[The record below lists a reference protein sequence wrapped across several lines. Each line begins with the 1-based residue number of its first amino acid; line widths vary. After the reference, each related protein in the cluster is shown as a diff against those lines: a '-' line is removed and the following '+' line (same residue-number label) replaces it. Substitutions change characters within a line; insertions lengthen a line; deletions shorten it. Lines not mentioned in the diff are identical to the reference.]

1 MELKESIKI
10 IEIYSCDDWRTTSSM
25 GREGVFSTLDPDWLT
40 KVVEQIIELVD
51 ADESSLEKEV
61 KELIKKYKETNLTEV
76 ASTEIAEKIF
86 AKAREQLIN
95 YVEINILT
103 LNEDGTVEF

>member
-1 MELKESIKI
+1 
-10 IEIYSCDDWRTTSSM
+10 M

-86 AKAREQLIN
+86 AKSREQLIN